1 MLKFWVLHQS
11 FFSLLITITTSV
23 PKSIFNALNV
33 AYAWYYSVVVRL
45 HFWRILTRQPL
56 QLCCLSLS
64 YTISSVVPFYLKIF
78 QIIYNS
84 LRFWW
89 YSSSPAG
96 SGSTVI
102 WKHCRSDYTVS
113 HGIIFS
119 NSHLLFITPAK
130 SVGETTLLMS
140 KKMTDWG
147 VPESVLVVGNGK
159 SFQCYILV
167 WRGIINQSASRQ

>member
-1 MLKFWVLHQS
+1 MLKFWMLHQS
-11 FFSLLITITTSV
+11 FFSLLITITISV

-45 HFWRILTRQPL
+45 HFWCILTRQPL
-56 QLCCLSLS
+56 QLRCLSLS

-89 YSSSPAG
+89 HSSSPAG
-96 SGSTVI
+96 SGST
-102 WKHCRSDYTVS
+102 DYTVH

-119 NSHLLFITPAK
+119 NSHLLYHTCKIGRWNNFINVKKDDWLRYTGISFSGGEWQELPMLYF
-130 SVGETTLLMS
+130 SVKRS
-140 KKMTDWG
+140 
-147 VPESVLVVGNGK
+147 
-159 SFQCYILV
+159 Y
-167 WRGIINQSASRQ
+167 